1 MNSIWQT
8 LEHADKL
15 ATLEINSWN
24 SAITDPIWAFFSD
37 IPVWIP
43 MYVMIVAFI
52 FQRLGWKKGLIV
64 VAAAALTFGFCDQS
78 SNLLKAMTERLRP
91 CNDPFMLHNGLHLLE
106 TGGVYGFFSAH
117 AANTFSICVFFS
129 LMMRNAWL
137 TLSLTTWSLIN
148 CWTRIYLGMHYPSD
162 ILVGLIWGGV
172 SGYIAYYVYKNIKR
186 KTTEQDISDK
196 FRYSQR
202 DILPVTT
209 IIAATLVFAIIY
221 AAI

>member
-1 MNSIWQT
+1 MLMPLLGGKHSDFADTIALT
-8 LEHADKL
+8 L
-15 ATLEINSWN
+15 T
-24 SAITDPIWAFFSD
+24 SALT
-37 IPVWIP
+37 WIP
-43 MYVMIVAFI
+43 MY
-52 FQRLGWKKGLIV
+52 
-64 VAAAALTFGFCDQS
+64 AALLYAVIRKW
-78 SNLLKAMTERLRP
+78 NAVKPVMNILLCAGICILLADGMADGIVKPLTERLRP
-91 CNDPFMLHNGLHLLE
+91 LNDPESRKIITLVAGAEDSN
-106 TGGVYGFFSAH
+106 YSFFSAH